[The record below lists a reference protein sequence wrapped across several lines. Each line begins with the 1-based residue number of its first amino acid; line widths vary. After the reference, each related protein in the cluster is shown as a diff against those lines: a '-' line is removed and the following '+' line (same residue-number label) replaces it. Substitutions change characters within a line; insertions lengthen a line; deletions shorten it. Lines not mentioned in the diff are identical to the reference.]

1 MVGMDSYEPTP
12 RTTVRRLPKRGAYD
26 HATVHAILD
35 EAFLCH
41 VGFVADR
48 APVVIPTL
56 FGRSGNL
63 LYLHGS
69 AGSRMLK
76 AMATGVEVSIAVTL
90 VDGLVMARSAFHHSI
105 NYRSVVL
112 FGTALP
118 VTDPGEK
125 SEALRVISEHITP
138 GRWSEVRPPAE
149 HELKATSVLSL
160 QLDEVSAKVRTGPPI
175 DDDEDYALPV
185 WAGVLPLAV
194 VPRPPVDDG
203 RVLPGVTV
211 PRSVANWRGA
221 GPLPAADSQSASS
234 VTGESS
240 PVSPSAVR

>member
-1 MVGMDSYEPTP
+1 MVAMDSYEPTP
-12 RTTVRRLPKRGAYD
+12 RTTVRRLSKRGAYD

-35 EAFLCH
+35 EAFVCH
-41 VGFVADR
+41 VGFVVDG

-56 FGRSGNL
+56 FGRSGNS

-69 AGSRMLK
+69 AGSRMLRT
-76 AMATGVEVSIAVTL
+76 MAAGAEVSIAVTL

-112 FGTALP
+112 FGTARP
-118 VTDPGEK
+118 VTDPVEK

-149 HELKATSVLSL
+149 HELKVTSVLSL
-160 QLDEVSAKVRTGPPI
+160 SLEEVSAKVRTGPPI
-175 DDDEDYALPV
+175 DDDEDYALPI

-194 VPRPPVDDG
+194 VAQSPIDDG
-203 RVLPGVTV
+203 RVLPGVPV
-211 PRSVANWRGA
+211 SSSIANWRGA
-221 GPLPAADSQSASS
+221 GPRPAADSQSASS
-234 VTGESS
+234 
-240 PVSPSAVR
+240 A